1 MLSRLLRLLG
11 GITVVLLIGVVDYAS
26 GREITLAILY
36 LLPVAG
42 ATWLMGRGTGVF
54 FAVISAVSSVAADL
68 VAGHQYSHSAIPY
81 WNMFV
86 RFGFFLTVVVILSRL
101 QSSYEREKA
110 LSTQDALTGVL
121 NGRAFQ
127 ERAAAEIER
136 ARRYGHPLTVA
147 YIDLD
152 DFKAVNDRFG
162 HSTGNTV
169 LCTVAEAALRNV
181 RATDIVAR
189 LGGDEFAL
197 LLPETGEG
205 SAEATLEK
213 ILSLICTS
221 LEKDGWTVGLS
232 IGAVTFRTPPDSID
246 EMLRRA
252 DVLLYEAKRAGKH
265 RMRHEIQG
273 S

>member
-1 MLSRLLRLLG
+1 MA
-11 GITVVLLIGVVDYAS
+11 LIGLVDYAT
-26 GREITLAILY
+26 GDEITFAILY

-42 ATWLMGRGTGVF
+42 ATWLMGRSAGVF
-54 FAVISAVSSVAADL
+54 FAVISAVSSLGADL
-68 VAGHQYSHSAIPY
+68 FAGHRYSHPAIPY
-81 WNMFV
+81 WNTFV

-101 QSSYEREKA
+101 QASYEREKA
-110 LSTQDALTGVL
+110 LSTHDALTGVL

-127 ERAAAEIER
+127 ERAGAEIER

-169 LCTVAEAALRNV
+169 LRTVADAARRNV
-181 RATDIVAR
+181 RATDTVAR

-197 LLPETGEG
+197 LFPETGGE
-205 SAEATLEK
+205 SAGATLAK
-213 ILSLICTS
+213 ISSLISAS
-221 LEKDGWTVGLS
+221 LEKDGWPVGLS

-246 EMLRRA
+246 EMLHDA
-252 DVLLYEAKRAGKH
+252 DVLMYEAKRAGKG
-265 RMRHEIQG
+265 RIRHQVHEP
-273 S
+273 